1 MKTNLGKLTSAVNE
15 IGFVTR
21 GQEGMNDL
29 LTQVKRGEDVRNQAK
44 RAASQGQKPPL
55 QPALD
60 LTAGPP
66 LLRPLVKACR
76 GLKTLILD
84 VDETLVHSSFNETD

>member
-44 RAASQGQKPPL
+44 RAAS
-55 QPALD
+55 
-60 LTAGPP
+60 
-66 LLRPLVKACR
+66 
-76 GLKTLILD
+76 
-84 VDETLVHSSFNETD
+84 